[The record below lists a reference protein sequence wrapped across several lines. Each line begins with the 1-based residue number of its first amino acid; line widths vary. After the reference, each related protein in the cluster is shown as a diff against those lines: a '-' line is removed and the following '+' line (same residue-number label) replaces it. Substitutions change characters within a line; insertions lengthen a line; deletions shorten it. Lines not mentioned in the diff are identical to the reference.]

1 MEKATQDMI
10 LNSIINKKLLS
21 PYCPTQ
27 FRQRRP
33 INLLPYNVKTLAL
46 LKNQD
51 QEDFCARKQMKKTG
65 NYCSKTILELEENQ
79 KKQ

>member
-10 LNSIINKKLLS
+10 LNFIINKKLLS
-21 PYCPTQ
+21 PLPYSIQTEA
-27 FRQRRP
+27 F
-33 INLLPYNVKTLAL
+33 NKSLPYNVKTLAL

-65 NYCSKTILELEENQ
+65 NYCSKTILESEENQ
-79 KKQ
+79 KNQ

>member
-1 MEKATQDMI
+1 
-10 LNSIINKKLLS
+10 
-21 PYCPTQ
+21 
-27 FRQRRP
+27 
-33 INLLPYNVKTLAL
+33 VKTLAL

-79 KKQ
+79 KNQQHCLFQGRLRRKS